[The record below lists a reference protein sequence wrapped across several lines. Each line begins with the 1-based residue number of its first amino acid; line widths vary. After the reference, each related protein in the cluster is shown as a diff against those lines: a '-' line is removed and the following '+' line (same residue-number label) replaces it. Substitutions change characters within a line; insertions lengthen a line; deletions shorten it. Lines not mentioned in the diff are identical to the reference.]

1 MQGQIANRRRLMKD
15 ATTQIFAGLVRCAD
29 CGWSMSFA
37 TNTPNKNPY
46 SFFTCTSYRQFGKRG
61 GTCTSHYTRY
71 DVLYAYVLSRIQY
84 WASQAELGEEQLLQ
98 QLINSG
104 DKKRIAAAKKKTGEL
119 AKAEKRKAAE
129 DNSKAKYKWLIEN
142 SPNS

>member
-1 MQGQIANRRRLMKD
+1 MVNEFRDQHAEQEPVQL
-15 ATTQIFAGLVRCAD
+15 FHLHLLPPVRQ
-29 CGWSMSFA
+29 
-37 TNTPNKNPY
+37 K
-46 SFFTCTSYRQFGKRG
+46 G

-71 DVLYAYVLSRIQY
+71 AVLYAYVLSRIQY

-98 QLINSG
+98 QLINSS
-104 DKKRIAAAKKKTGEL
+104 DKKRITAAKKKTGEL
-119 AKAEKRKAAE
+119 GKAEKRKAAE